1 MRKILH
7 AGEVAARHAVTS
19 PGAFETAAD
28 PYLFDRGGRSLKH
41 VTANVDNARVRNHRS
56 TNRARIGP
64 DFDSVLRAAQ
74 SGAPWALER
83 LYQAFS
89 PAVLG
94 YLRVQGAADP
104 EDLSNEVFLGVLQRI
119 GAFAGDEDRFRS
131 WLFTIAHSRL
141 IDDRRRTSR
150 RPQIVHDAADVPVER
165 PGGDA
170 EEDALVRLSSRRVQ
184 ALCEALV
191 PDQRDVL
198 LLRLMAGLT
207 VEAIAESLGKSEG
220 AVKALQRRGLANLR
234 KILDQ
239 DPVTL

>member
-1 MRKILH
+1 VKGSVEN
-7 AGEVAARHAVTS
+7 AEVS
-19 PGAFETAAD
+19 P
-28 PYLFDRGGRSLKH
+28 
-41 VTANVDNARVRNHRS
+41 HRS
-56 TNRARIGP
+56 TRRARIGA

-74 SGAPWALER
+74 SGAAWALER
-83 LYQAFS
+83 LYQVLS
-89 PAVLG
+89 PVVLG

-104 EDLSNEVFLGVLQRI
+104 EDLTNEVFLGVFQRI
-119 GAFAGDEDRFRS
+119 GAFSGDEEQLRS
-131 WLFTIAHSRL
+131 WVFTIAHSRL

-150 RPQIVHDAADVPVER
+150 RPQLVHDAPDHPVDR

-170 EEDALVRLSSRRVQ
+170 EQDALDRLSSRRVQ
-184 ALCEALV
+184 ALCEQLV

-234 KILDQ
+234 KILDR
-239 DPVTL
+239 DPVSL

>member
-1 MRKILH
+1 M
-7 AGEVAARHAVTS
+7 V
-19 PGAFETAAD
+19 FETAVD
-28 PYLFDRGGRSLKH
+28 PYLFQRRRRSLKH
-41 VTANVDNARVRNHRS
+41 VTGNVDNARVSRQRS

-83 LYQAFS
+83 LYQVLS

-94 YLRVQGAADP
+94 YLRIQGAIDP
-104 EDLSNEVFLGVLQRI
+104 EDLANEVFLGVFQRI
-119 GAFAGDEDRFRS
+119 GAFDGDEDKFRS
-131 WLFTIAHSRL
+131 WVFTIAHSRL

-150 RPQIVHDAADVPVER
+150 RPRLAQNATDVTVDR

-170 EEDALVRLSSRRVQ
+170 EQDALARLSSQRVQ
-184 ALCEALV
+184 ALCEELV
-191 PDQRDVL
+191 ADQRDVL

-234 KILDQ
+234 KILEG
-239 DPVTL
+239 DPVSL

>member
-1 MRKILH
+1 MT
-7 AGEVAARHAVTS
+7 G
-19 PGAFETAAD
+19 D
-28 PYLFDRGGRSLKH
+28 
-41 VTANVDNARVRNHRS
+41 VDNVRVSAHRS
-56 TNRARIGP
+56 KGRARIGP
-64 DFDSVLRAAQ
+64 DFDSVLCAAQ

-83 LYQAFS
+83 LYQVFS

-94 YLRVQGAADP
+94 YLRIQGATDP
-104 EDLSNEVFLGVLQRI
+104 EDLSNEVFLGVFQRI

-131 WLFTIAHSRL
+131 WIFTIAHSRL
-141 IDDRRRTSR
+141 IDDRRRISR
-150 RPQIVHDAADVPVER
+150 RPQLVQDATDVTVDR

-170 EEDALVRLSSRRVQ
+170 EQDALDRLSSRRVQ
-184 ALCEALV
+184 ALCEELV
-191 PDQRDVL
+191 ADQRDVL

-234 KILDQ
+234 KALER